1 MTTVETH
8 ILDSLYPLVKIPNAL
23 PEEKE
28 TNMALANVDEADVI
42 KPAEEGEEVFERMPT
57 PTRPMALFESDVQR
71 FNAAPALQDIWG
83 KWPGDESIDEL
94 LSSLTP

>member
-1 MTTVETH
+1 
-8 ILDSLYPLVKIPNAL
+8 
-23 PEEKE
+23 
-28 TNMALANVDEADVI
+28 MALANVDEADVI

-57 PTRPMALFESDVQR
+57 PPRTMALFESDVQH

-94 LSSLTP
+94 LTSLTP

>member
-1 MTTVETH
+1 
-8 ILDSLYPLVKIPNAL
+8 
-23 PEEKE
+23 
-28 TNMALANVDEADVI
+28 MALANVDEADVI
-42 KPAEEGEEVFERMPT
+42 KPAEEGEEAFERMPT
-57 PTRPMALFESDVQR
+57 LFESDVQH